1 LKLLWTHKEEGY
13 NCIPC
18 GKQPQRTSFQTF
30 FIFFHRFFFNYQLL
44 GLHFPSEPTLQIS
57 VIVPNNP
64 ALILKGCALQDK
76 AKAGIINQT
85 KALWKSVKQLF
96 YQANMPVGVRT
107 SSPIQMAYLI
117 IHLTKANISDSGDGE
132 RNSLLMK
139 IKLNSVRVFAFT
151 ICLAP

>member
-1 LKLLWTHKEEGY
+1 MENNLKELLFKPFLFSS
-13 NCIPC
+13 IA
-18 GKQPQRTSFQTF
+18 
-30 FIFFHRFFFNYQLL
+30 FFNYQLL
-44 GLHFPSEPTLQIS
+44 GLHFPSEPILQIS

-64 ALILKGCALQDK
+64 ALILKGRALQDK

-107 SSPIQMAYLI
+107 SSPTQMAYLI
-117 IHLTKANISDSGDGE
+117 IHLTKTNISDSGDGE

>member
-1 LKLLWTHKEEGY
+1 M
-13 NCIPC
+13 
-18 GKQPQRTSFQTF
+18 
-30 FIFFHRFFFNYQLL
+30 FNYQLL
-44 GLHFPSEPTLQIS
+44 GLHFPSEPILQIS
-57 VIVPNNP
+57 VIIPNNP
-64 ALILKGCALQDK
+64 ALILKGRALQDK

-96 YQANMPVGVRT
+96 YQANMPVVVRT
-107 SSPIQMAYLI
+107 SSPTQMAYLI
-117 IHLTKANISDSGDGE
+117 IHLTKTNISHLGDGE